1 MCIPQQNDPSR
12 EPAVHHHPVNLV
24 EFCAGYCG
32 IGIGLKS
39 AIPHLRTIAYVE
51 REAYAVANLAAKIEE
66 GRLDAAPIWTDLL
79 AFPYA
84 KFRGLVDI
92 AAAGIPC
99 QPHSHAGLRKGGGDE
114 RFLFDDWLIGLQQ
127 MRPRCILIENVEG
140 LLTSL
145 MPDGTLCIR
154 WTLERLERMGYRVAS
169 GLFSAE
175 ECGAPHIRKRVW
187 ILAYASSWRGESLYD
202 WNSKSEN
209 AFSCGH
215 RWPSRPGE
223 PQYFWEPPRV
233 RQTQPPLGGDADG
246 PTGGLD
252 YAQLCV
258 TCDNRANELRLLGN
272 GVVPATSSLAFRTL
286 AKQLFQISI

>member
-99 QPHSHAGLRKGGGDE
+99 QPHSHAGLRKGGGTSDSSLTTGSSDSSKCVRAASSSKTSKACLPVLCQTE
-114 RFLFDDWLIGLQQ
+114 LFASDGRWRDWSAWATALRADYSARKNAARHILGSGSGFWPTPTANEDKDQNASFATLARLDKGGRILRRIATLTMRGNGPVDQ
-127 MRPRCILIENVEG
+127 MNL
-140 LLTSL
+140 S
-145 MPDGTLCIR
+145 DGGNR
-154 WTLERLERMGYRVAS
+154 RERLNPDWVES
-169 GLFSAE
+169 LLGLPLSWTA
-175 ECGAPHIRKRVW
+175 C
-187 ILAYASSWRGESLYD
+187 ASSETES
-202 WNSKSEN
+202 S
-209 AFSCGH
+209 
-215 RWPSRPGE
+215 P
-223 PQYFWEPPRV
+223 
-233 RQTQPPLGGDADG
+233 QPPA
-246 PTGGLD
+246 
-252 YAQLCV
+252 
-258 TCDNRANELRLLGN
+258 
-272 GVVPATSSLAFRTL
+272 
-286 AKQLFQISI
+286 